1 MTRGRHRQSLAVA
14 LIAPV
19 TLGAMVTAGLA
30 LALIDGT
37 TQVLQLAVVASWI
50 LALGLIANTARRG
63 RKHSRETALT
73 ESMRRRDEN
82 VFGEQLS
89 ALSASITGLQTQL
102 ERIGNEAVALR
113 GEVVQLRAD
122 KVETEEILRRARAER
137 ARAAMAEREAHDQ
150 RALTA
155 AAFEAAAAVLASFE
169 APAVF
174 DVEPDWV
181 TTWIANLG
189 NGGELDLTMHDDTI
203 ALRLDDAELPMPASA

>member
-1 MTRGRHRQSLAVA
+1 MTRGRHRQSLAVS

-19 TLGAMVTAGLA
+19 TLGSMVTAGVA
-30 LALIDGT
+30 LALLQGT
-37 TQVLQLAVVASWI
+37 TQVLQLAVVASWV
-50 LALGLIANTARRG
+50 LALGLITHSARRG
-63 RKHSRETALT
+63 RKFTREIALS

-82 VFGEQLS
+82 VFSDQLS
-89 ALSASITGLQTQL
+89 ALQASIGGLQTQL
-102 ERIGNEAVALR
+102 ERIGVEAAALR

-122 KVETEEILRRARAER
+122 KAEADEIVRRARAER

-169 APAVF
+169 APAVE

-189 NGGELDLTMHDDTI
+189 AAGELDLTMHDDTI
-203 ALRLDDAELPMPASA
+203 AIPVGELPLAANA